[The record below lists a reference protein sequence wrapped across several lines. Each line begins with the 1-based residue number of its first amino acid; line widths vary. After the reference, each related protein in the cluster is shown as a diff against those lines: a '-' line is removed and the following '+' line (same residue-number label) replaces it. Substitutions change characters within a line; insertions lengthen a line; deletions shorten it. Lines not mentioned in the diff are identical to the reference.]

1 MPPEKWKNVAVR
13 RDLLEQAREA
23 FAKASD
29 GRAPTADAQVVMA
42 ALSCLIAQCEGRLIP
57 TKAAEDMGRRRVVA
71 AVGQLVPRLAPQ
83 YSLKGIAFSEDSPLA
98 VVDLAEGEEPH
109 QVEMF
114 LGDPAVAGRN
124 N

>member
-1 MPPEKWKNVAVR
+1 MPSEKWKGVQVR

-23 FAKASD
+23 FARASD
-29 GRAPTADAQVVMA
+29 GRAPTKDSHVFMA

-57 TKAAEDMGRRRVVA
+57 TKAAEDIGRRRVVA
-71 AVGQLVPRLAPQ
+71 ALGQIIPRLAPQ
-83 YSLKGIAFSEDSPLA
+83 YRLKGVSFHEDSPLA
-98 VVDLAEGEEPH
+98 EVDLAEGEELS

-124 N
+124 